1 MKMSSFAEPTLVL
14 LMYIEFPRILISFLS
29 TPLSIRILLS
39 LRSNDSTFLS
49 AVVMKGFMKT
59 LG

>member
-14 LMYIEFPRILISFLS
+14 LMYEFPCILICFLS
-29 TPLSIRILLS
+29 TPLSIRVLLS

-49 AVVMKGFMKT
+49 AFVMKGFMKT